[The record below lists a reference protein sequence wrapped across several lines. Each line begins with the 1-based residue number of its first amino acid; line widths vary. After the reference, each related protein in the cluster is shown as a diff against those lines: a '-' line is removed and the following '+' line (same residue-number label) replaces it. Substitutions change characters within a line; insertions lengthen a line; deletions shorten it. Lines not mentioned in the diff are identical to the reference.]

1 MPRLTSRVN
10 TCSRVDMKNLSAR
23 TAQTTYTP
31 HTVRPIFN
39 KITLRCFTKITEFLN
54 RAERR
59 MFPACLFEMS
69 KCPVL
74 PSMSQKPMNDVIFTT
89 ALLKAKREVPSR
101 AKSVRQDG
109 SAPRTILHP
118 DTLRGCRQTRIVR
131 VRKHTDAG
139 RLLKSHSS
147 DIISGHVYVQRF
159 E

>member
-1 MPRLTSRVN
+1 MPRLTLRIN
-10 TCSRVDMKNLSAR
+10 TCSRVDMKNLSAGV
-23 TAQTTYTP
+23 AQTTSTP
-31 HTVRPIFN
+31 HTVPPIFN

-101 AKSVRQDG
+101 AKNRSDRMAQH
-109 SAPRTILHP
+109 SRTIFHP
-118 DTLRGCRQTRIVR
+118 DTLRGCVNRHGSCGCVNTHRCGSIVK
-131 VRKHTDAG
+131 VP
-139 RLLKSHSS
+139 L
-147 DIISGHVYVQRF
+147 F
-159 E
+159 

>member
-39 KITLRCFTKITEFLN
+39 KLTLRCFTKITEFLN

-101 AKSVRQDG
+101 AKTRSDRMAQH
-109 SAPRTILHP
+109 SRTILQP
-118 DTLRGCRQTRIVR
+118 DTLRGCVDRHGSCGCVNTHRCGSIVK
-131 VRKHTDAG
+131 VP
-139 RLLKSHSS
+139 L
-147 DIISGHVYVQRF
+147 F
-159 E
+159 